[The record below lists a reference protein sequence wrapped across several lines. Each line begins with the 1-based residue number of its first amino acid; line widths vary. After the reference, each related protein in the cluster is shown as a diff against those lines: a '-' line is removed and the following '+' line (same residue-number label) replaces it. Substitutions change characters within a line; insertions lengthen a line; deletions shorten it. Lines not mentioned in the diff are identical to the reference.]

1 MRFGDRNKCWPE
13 DLGGRRQV
21 RQAWGAHSTAVH
33 HDMVQPREDSS
44 APEHMHLTR
53 TLSANRE
60 RAAEQSRRG
69 EFREVEQAYTKAAKA
84 SGRRKATMS
93 APPATLSMAAKLSRN
108 KKAKRGTADQRAHHS
123 TLTKLRSNVATSQ
136 PRYRGSTA
144 QAAPVLSSKAS
155 RGDQDWF
162 ATLNASS
169 FAAGAQGVRR
179 RAAPPAVQCKLE
191 LHGEGETWQ
200 EAYTRRYREVLL
212 QRLMGVEAGSV
223 ELSEAWSHILASD
236 EQGSAEPSVI
246 ELRAKVIE
254 EFKSALFDLDS

>member
-1 MRFGDRNKCWPE
+1 
-13 DLGGRRQV
+13 
-21 RQAWGAHSTAVH
+21 
-33 HDMVQPREDSS
+33 
-44 APEHMHLTR
+44 MHLTR

-69 EFREVEQAYTKAAKA
+69 EFREVCMLVLAGVRRGDRWSKRTQKLQRRPGDGRQRCLHPRPRCPWQPNSQGTKRLKE
-84 SGRRKATMS
+84 
-93 APPATLSMAAKLSRN
+93 APPTREPTTARSQSCEATWPHLSLDTAAAQHRQRQCSP
-108 KKAKRGTADQRAHHS
+108 AKPPEGTR
-123 TLTKLRSNVATSQ
+123 TGVL
-136 PRYRGSTA
+136 
-144 QAAPVLSSKAS
+144 PVLLCAAHVDCEVSVS
-155 RGDQDWF
+155 RF

-246 ELRAKVIE
+246 ELRAKVWSTPLNTCLPVIVV
-254 EFKSALFDLDS
+254 LFICDAHR